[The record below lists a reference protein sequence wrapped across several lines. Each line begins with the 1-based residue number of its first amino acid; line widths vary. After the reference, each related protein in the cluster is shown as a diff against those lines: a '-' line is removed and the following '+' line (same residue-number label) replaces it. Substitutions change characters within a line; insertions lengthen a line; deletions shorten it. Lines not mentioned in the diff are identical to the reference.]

1 LYANP
6 HVADIPGNVQ
16 LFCIAGWISPL
27 IPDSADIGAYS
38 KSVQSRIYKVPGA
51 ALRCAA
57 LRCAALRCAGRLG
70 DWLSSNR
77 GHPHPLPL
85 TLFSSRAGV
94 GAADAAR
101 RADVDVR

>member
-1 LYANP
+1 MSAVLYANP

-51 ALRCAA
+51 ALRC
-57 LRCAALRCAGRLG
+57 RLAMG
-70 DWLSSNR
+70 FRAMVAIPTLS
-77 GHPHPLPL
+77 L
-85 TLFSSRAGV
+85 
-94 GAADAAR
+94 
-101 RADVDVR
+101 

>member
-1 LYANP
+1 MSAALYANP

-38 KSVQSRIYKVPGA
+38 KSVQSRIYKVP

-57 LRCAALRCAGRLG
+57 
-70 DWLSSNR
+70 D
-77 GHPHPLPL
+77 
-85 TLFSSRAGV
+85 
-94 GAADAAR
+94 
-101 RADVDVR
+101 

>member
-6 HVADIPGNVQ
+6 HVAYIPGNVQ

-57 LRCAALRCAGRLG
+57 LRCAALA
-70 DWLSSNR
+70 DWAIGFRAIVAIPTLS
-77 GHPHPLPL
+77 L
-85 TLFSSRAGV
+85 
-94 GAADAAR
+94 
-101 RADVDVR
+101 